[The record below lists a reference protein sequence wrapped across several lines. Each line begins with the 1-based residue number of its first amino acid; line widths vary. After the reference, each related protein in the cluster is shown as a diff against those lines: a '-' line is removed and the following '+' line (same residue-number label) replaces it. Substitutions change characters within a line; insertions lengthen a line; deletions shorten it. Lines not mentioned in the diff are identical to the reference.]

1 MCENKEGK
9 GCKKTFFKVEV
20 RYFSGSILYSGN
32 VTDISKSCVC
42 FNTKFCFP
50 KHSMI
55 KLQHRNNKTFDINI
69 SVKRSNYI
77 NNIHDL
83 RVEVLNPSLDYINYV
98 NSSKFA

>member
-1 MCENKEGK
+1 MCENKDGK
-9 GCKKTFFKVEV
+9 GCKKTFSKV

-32 VTDISKSCVC
+32 VSDISRSCMC

-55 KLQHRNNKTFDINI
+55 KLQHRHNKTFDLNI

-77 NNIHDL
+77 NNIHYL
-83 RVEVLNPSLDYINYV
+83 RVEVLNPSLNYIDFV
-98 NSSKFA
+98 NSPKFA